1 MPLYSW
7 HILQLR
13 VVCSLILF
21 TIRHGNFYVHFLNVL
36 LFTRQPGMGRW
47 FLCTFKWAIYYFIY
61 KIKRRYRYCQSPN
74 RSKQHYS
81 KLTSLF
87 PLLLMWC
94 SGFPQ
99 SGKKAGFFSRSWNFE
114 IGQGKIFFWQKGI
127 LWWWDISLTTTLM

>member
-21 TIRHGNFYVHFLNVL
+21 TIRHGNFYVHFSNVL
-36 LFTRQPGMGRW
+36 LFTRQHGMGRW
-47 FLCTFKWAIYYFIY
+47 FLCTFKWASYYFIY

-94 SGFPQ
+94 SGFPR
-99 SGKKAGFFSRSWNFE
+99 SGKKVVFFFKVMKFWNWS
-114 IGQGKIFFWQKGI
+114 GKNNFLAKRNFMMMGH
-127 LWWWDISLTTTLM
+127 